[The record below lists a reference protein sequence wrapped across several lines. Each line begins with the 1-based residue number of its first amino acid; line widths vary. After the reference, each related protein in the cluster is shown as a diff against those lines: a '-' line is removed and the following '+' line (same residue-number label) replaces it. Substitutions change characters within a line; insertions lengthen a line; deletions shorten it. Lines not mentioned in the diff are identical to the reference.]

1 MNSYVYILTNKV
13 KGTLYVGV
21 TGNIERRIFEHK
33 NKLIEGFTK
42 KYNLKKL
49 VFYQEF
55 SQIGEALKREKQ
67 LKNWKRQWKIELIE
81 EKNKEWEDLAS
92 NWNVE

>member
-1 MNSYVYILTNKV
+1 MLTNKV